1 MTNMASFQSV
11 PKSVVIRILFFVV
24 ILALIVS
31 LGVVQ
36 VQAKATTFTTDQQV
50 STNMRVFVP
59 CAAAGAGEYVQL
71 SGSLHI
77 VFVTTLDGAGGFQ
90 SRYEFQPNGVFGK
103 GLSTGQMYQGTGTA
117 QGTVRGTLGATSSF
131 ADSFKVSGP
140 GGNFLVR
147 AEVQVG
153 ISRKGGLTVTVN
165 NFSVTCKRP
174 GYPSYPG

>member
-1 MTNMASFQSV
+1 MTSTAGFKSV
-11 PKSVVIRILFFVV
+11 PKSVVTKILFCLV

-36 VQAKATTFTTDQQV
+36 VQAKATAFTTDHQV
-50 STNMRVFVP
+50 KMNMRVFVP
-59 CAAAGAGEYVQL
+59 CAAAGAGEYIQL

-90 SRYEFQPNGVFGK
+90 SKYQFQPNAVLGK

-117 QGTVRGTLGATSSF
+117 QGTVKGTVGATSSF

-147 AEVQVG
+147 AEVQVS
-153 ISRKGGLTVTVN
+153 ISPKGGLIVTVN

-174 GYPSYPG
+174 GYPTYPG